1 MLTTLNK
8 GPRSERAPDVVDA
21 LIECHE
27 RIRRF
32 SAMAVKLAQSPG
44 EEPAL
49 VSDAASRVHR
59 YFDVALPLH
68 TVDEDESILPRLI
81 ERAGDTVRA
90 ALETM
95 RAEHREIDAA
105 LDELRPRWLDIARDP
120 ARVADDLATLLAR
133 SEALFRAFERH
144 LAAEESTILPAI
156 RQHFTPEEHAAV
168 RREMQARRMP

>member
-8 GPRSERAPDVVDA
+8 GPRREREPDVVDA
-21 LIECHE
+21 ILECHE

-44 EEPAL
+44 EAPGL
-49 VSDAASRVHR
+49 VADAASRVHR
-59 YFDVALPLH
+59 YFDIALPLH
-68 TVDEDESILPRLI
+68 TVDEDQSILPRLI

-95 RAEHREIDAA
+95 SAEHLEIESA

-120 ARVADDLATLLAR
+120 ARVTADLPTLLAR
-133 SEALFRAFERH
+133 SEALSRAFDRH